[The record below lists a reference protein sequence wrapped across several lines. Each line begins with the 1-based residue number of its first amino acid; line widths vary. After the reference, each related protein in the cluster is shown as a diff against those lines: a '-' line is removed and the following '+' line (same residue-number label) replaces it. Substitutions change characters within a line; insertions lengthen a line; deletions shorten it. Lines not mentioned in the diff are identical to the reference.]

1 MVQEWGEVKAA
12 AEEHFK
18 PKVQSCIYDVDEFKF
33 YFYRADFFF
42 SPEIASGMAKLFLL
56 LKIEVVS

>member
-1 MVQEWGEVKAA
+1 MKAV

-18 PKVQSCIYDVDEFKF
+18 PKVQSCIYNVDEFKF

-42 SPEIASGMAKLFLL
+42 SPEITSGMAKLFLL